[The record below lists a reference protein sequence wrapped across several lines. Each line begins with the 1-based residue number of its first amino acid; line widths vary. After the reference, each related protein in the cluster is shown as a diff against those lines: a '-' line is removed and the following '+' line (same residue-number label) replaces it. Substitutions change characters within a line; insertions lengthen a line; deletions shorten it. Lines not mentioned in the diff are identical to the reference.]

1 MQTVAFASVNWKLCL
16 FAAVVA
22 LVSYLLGSVSFAVI
36 VSRIGAKDD
45 VRNHGLA
52 VALPLAFWDAGMTN
66 ILRSYG
72 KKMAAFTAIGD
83 FGKGVIAVALGR
95 IIFSLA
101 GIQGIDA
108 GYIAGLFVILGHL
121 YPLFFGFKGGKG
133 VLTSL
138 GAAVIVSP
146 IPFLVIAGI
155 AIPTVFAVK
164 IVSLISIIG
173 FALYPVVV
181 VAVDLLLN
189 KPFLGE
195 LIFALVVSG
204 LGIWKHRGNIQ
215 RLRAGTEYKFGQK
228 NKD

>member
-45 VRNHGLA
+45 VRNHGSGN
-52 VALPLAFWDAGMTN
+52 AGMTN

-155 AIPTVFAVK
+155 TIPTVFAVK
-164 IVSLISIIG
+164 IVSLISVIG
-173 FALYPVVV
+173 FALYPFVV
-181 VAVDLLLN
+181 VAVDLLLD
-189 KPFLGE
+189 KPLWGE
-195 LIFALVVSG
+195 LLFSLIVSS
-204 LGIWKHRGNIQ
+204 LGIWKHRSNIQ

>member
-45 VRNHGLA
+45 VRNHGSGN
-52 VALPLAFWDAGMTN
+52 AGMTN

-228 NKD
+228 NKR

>member
-45 VRNHGLA
+45 VRNHGSGN
-52 VALPLAFWDAGMTN
+52 AGMTN

-189 KPFLGE
+189 KPLWGE
-195 LIFALVVSG
+195 LLFSLIVSS

-215 RLRAGTEYKFGQK
+215 RLRAGTEYKFGQN
-228 NKD
+228 NKR

>member
-45 VRNHGLA
+45 VRNHGSGN
-52 VALPLAFWDAGMTN
+52 AGMTN

-146 IPFLVIAGI
+146 VPFLVIAGI

-164 IVSLISIIG
+164 IVSLISVIG
-173 FALYPVVV
+173 FALYPFVV
-181 VAVDLLLN
+181 VAVDLLLD
-189 KPFLGE
+189 KPLWGE
-195 LIFALVVSG
+195 LLFSLIVSS
-204 LGIWKHRGNIQ
+204 LGIWKHRSNIQ

>member
-45 VRNHGLA
+45 VRNHGSGN
-52 VALPLAFWDAGMTN
+52 AGMTN

-164 IVSLISIIG
+164 IVSLISVIG
-173 FALYPVVV
+173 FALYPFVV
-181 VAVDLLLN
+181 VAVALLLN